1 MVKHSQSEVSPTS
14 EQPSRGSEM
23 ITMPCNLQSTQTV
36 PQCTGMWRKE
46 GRMEEGEREGKGSR
60 RGGVK
65 RSRRGAGGSE
75 SVIPEDTRLHGNQIF
90 HTCLFIG

>member
-36 PQCTGMWRKE
+36 PQCTGMWRTE
-46 GRMEEGEREGKGSR
+46 GRTEEVGRRGSR
-60 RGGVK
+60 RG
-65 RSRRGAGGSE
+65 RGAEGE
-75 SVIPEDTRLHGNQIF
+75 E
-90 HTCLFIG
+90 